1 MKAAH
6 IEVWIWVLVYA
17 GLAAVGLGWAV
28 QRGDDSLGWSI
39 AVAGALLVA
48 AGALLVWIRS
58 RMNVD
63 KPSTGKPAP

>member
-1 MKAAH
+1 MKTAR
-6 IEVWIWVLVYA
+6 IEIWIWVLVYA

-39 AVAGALLVA
+39 AVVGALLVA
-48 AGALLVWIRS
+48 VGALLVWIRS

-63 KPSTGKPAP
+63 KPSTEKPAP